1 MQSDDGE
8 ATVNAFRELTRRV
21 LTMVGG
27 GGGKTSAIYMT
38 IGGREKSDFLNVLH
52 AREHN
57 FMNFFILLES
67 FVFANLFE
75 L

>member
-1 MQSDDGE
+1 MQSDEWG
-8 ATVNAFRELTRRV
+8 NAFAELTRRE
-21 LTMVGG
+21 LAMMGG

-38 IGGREKSDFLNVLH
+38 IGGRATSDFLNVLH

-57 FMNFFILLES
+57 FMNFFFS
-67 FVFANLFE
+67 SSRFVFANLFE